1 MLHRHT
7 TAAEIQDAPAFNAG
21 SLLLVVLITSP
32 TGAGRA
38 GV

>member
-7 TAAEIQDAPAFNAG
+7 TTDADLHAAENAAV
-21 SLLLVVLITSP
+21 SVLVLVLISSP

>member
-7 TAAEIQDAPAFNAG
+7 AAVDHLDAPAIAAG
-21 SLLLVVLITSP
+21 SVLLVVLITSP